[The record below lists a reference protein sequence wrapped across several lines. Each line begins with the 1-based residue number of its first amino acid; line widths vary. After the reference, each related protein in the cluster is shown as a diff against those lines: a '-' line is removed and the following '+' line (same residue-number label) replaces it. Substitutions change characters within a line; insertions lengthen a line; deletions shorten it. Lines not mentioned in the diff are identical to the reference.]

1 MTETRKLRVFLC
13 HASQDT
19 PIVRELYRRFLAG
32 GWIDPWL
39 EEEKLLPGQDRNLE
53 IDKAIESADAV
64 LVFLSTASVTKEGY
78 VQKEM
83 RHIMEL
89 AMQKPEGATFVL
101 RLRLDDCDLPRSL
114 RAYQHVDYF
123 PESQRKQS
131 LKRLLESL
139 RRRAESLSLD
149 RGWKSSMAVH
159 FNAGGLLDENDPK
172 ELMLNG
178 LNAIRT
184 KLEKDGWKFTDAS
197 QTKAVLESGNIKS
210 PRPPVPKK
218 GTKPSADGESFSI
231 LFLAADPTD
240 AARLRLG
247 EEQREIQEKLQLA
260 KQRDRF
266 NLQQR
271 MSVRPVDI
279 SQALL
284 DVQPRIVHF
293 SGHGLSSGEL
303 CFENQSGQM
312 LPIRPAALA
321 ALFEQFSK
329 QVECVILNACYS
341 ETQAQAIAKH
351 IQYVVGMNQEI
362 GDRAAIS
369 FAVGFYQALGA
380 GRSIE
385 DAYKLGCVQ
394 IQLQG
399 IDEHLTP
406 VLLKKGK

>member
-1 MTETRKLRVFLC
+1 MSEPRKLRVFLC
-13 HASQDT
+13 HAPQDT
-19 PIVRELYRRFLAG
+19 PVVRELYRRFLAG

-39 EEEKLLPGQDRNLE
+39 DEEKLLPGQDRNLE
-53 IDKAIESADAV
+53 IDKAIESAGAV
-64 LVFLSTASVTKEGY
+64 IVFLSTASVTKEGY

-83 RHIMEL
+83 RHIMDL

-101 RLRLDDCDLPRSL
+101 PLRLDDCDLPRSL

-139 RRRAESLSLD
+139 KLRAESLNLD
-149 RGWKSSMAVH
+149 RGWKSNMAVH
-159 FNAGGLLDENDPK
+159 INAGGLSDEN
-172 ELMLNG
+172 ELEELTLDS

-184 KLEKDGWKFTDAS
+184 KFEKDGWKFTDDS
-197 QTKAVLESGNIKS
+197 QANAVLESGNINS
-210 PRPPVPKK
+210 SHSPVPKK
-218 GTKPSADGESFSI
+218 GPKPSAGGEPFSI

-293 SGHGLSSGEL
+293 SGHGLSTGEL
-303 CFENQSGQM
+303 CFEDQSGKM

-321 ALFEQFSK
+321 ALFEQFSQ
-329 QVECVILNACYS
+329 QVECVILNACFS
-341 ETQAQAIAKH
+341 ETQAQAIGKH
-351 IQYVVGMNQEI
+351 IQYVVGMSREI

-394 IQLQG
+394 IQLYG
-399 IDEHLTP
+399 IEEHLTP
-406 VLLKKGK
+406 VLLKKGA

>member
-101 RLRLDDCDLPRSL
+101 PLRLDDCDLPRSL

-312 LPIRPAALA
+312 LPIRPVALA
-321 ALFEQFSK
+321 ALFE
-329 QVECVILNACYS
+329 
-341 ETQAQAIAKH
+341 
-351 IQYVVGMNQEI
+351 
-362 GDRAAIS
+362 
-369 FAVGFYQALGA
+369 
-380 GRSIE
+380 
-385 DAYKLGCVQ
+385 
-394 IQLQG
+394 
-399 IDEHLTP
+399 
-406 VLLKKGK
+406 